1 MSRFVIGADVGGT
14 TVKIGVFTT
23 EGSLVEKWEIPT
35 DISNSGEAVLPDI
48 AASCESY
55 IMRNG
60 LAKSDFGG
68 IGMGLP
74 GPVDSDGHVEKCV
87 NIGWGKKDVAG
98 EMEALLGIPAFAG
111 NDANVAALGEMWQG
125 SGKGMKNIVMVTLG
139 TGVGGGVIVNEKIVS
154 GFHGYG
160 GEIGHMKVNIHEKER
175 CGCGG
180 CGCLEQYCSA
190 TGIVN
195 ETLKALSRTSE
206 ETSLRSISP
215 LSCRDIFNEA
225 KSGDEFALRQVEI
238 FADRL
243 ARGLSLISCVTDPEE
258 FIIGGGVSRAGQI
271 IPDLVAK
278 NFGKYVFGGQK
289 KTRFTL
295 AVLGNDAGIYGAARL
310 VMK

>member
-35 DISNSGEAVLPDI
+35 NVSDRGKAVLPDI

-55 IMRNG
+55 INRNG

-74 GPVDSDGHVEKCV
+74 GPVDSEGHVEQCV
-87 NIGWGKKDVAG
+87 NIGWDRKDVAG
-98 EMEALLGIPAFAG
+98 EMRDRLGIPAFAG

-154 GFHGYG
+154 GSHGFG
-160 GEIGHMKVNIHEKER
+160 GEIGHMTVNTHEKER
-175 CGCGG
+175 CGCGSF
-180 CGCLEQYCSA
+180 GCLEQYCSA
-190 TGIVN
+190 TGIVK
-195 ETLKALSRTSE
+195 ETRKALEASTE
-206 ETSLRSISP
+206 ETSLRSLSK
-215 LSCRDIFNEA
+215 LSCREIFDAA
-225 KSGDEFALRQVEI
+225 KAGDAFALRQVDI

-258 FIIGGGVSRAGQI
+258 FIIGGGVSKAGQI
-271 IPDLVAK
+271 IPDLVK
-278 NFGKYVFGGQK
+278 KHFGKYVFGGQK
-289 KTRFTL
+289 KTRFSL

-310 VMK
+310 AMK